1 MLDSLIADL
10 RFSFRTLRKSPLFT
24 VVTLLT
30 LTLGIGANSAIFSVI
45 NSVLLKPL
53 PYPEPDRIVEI
64 WNHYQEKTQ
73 ASLAGPEFYAYKQL
87 TSSFE
92 AMAAF
97 GTGQANLTGAQ
108 NPVRISAVQASDE
121 IFRTLGASAQIGR
134 LFTPEEDRP
143 GAPLVAV
150 LSHEIWQQN
159 FGGSGAI
166 VGSSIALDGSSF
178 QVVGVLEPGVRMP
191 SDHSTGG
198 RTDVWVPLGIDPANP
213 GSWGMHGLQAMARL
227 KPGVTRAQAEADLD
241 RAIANI
247 KQELPSQRD
256 AIAIPDF
263 GANLWP
269 LHDQVVGVA
278 RVALLVLMG
287 AVLGVL
293 LVACA
298 NVANMLLARTQRRQR
313 ELSVRSALARS
324 LTAASIPTV
333 LYREPALDRR
343 RSGPWCTCCGFSL
356 SLLRAWNPGNLPRVN
371 EIQIDS
377 TVLLFSLAVAI
388 LSSLVFGTVPAVQLI
403 GKRAIGGLRTSNRVS
418 GNRGTSNLRSALV
431 ISQLA
436 LAIVL
441 VSGSVLFLRSFWN
454 LQQQDLGF
462 DTSRVLTFDLALPSS
477 NYPDAAR
484 VSSFFRSL
492 RSRVTAL
499 PGVANAGAV
508 TGLPLTG
515 RGGDWNF
522 YYEGREPPRDATS
535 PKGDWQV
542 VTPGYFETMQV
553 PLLQGR
559 TFQAGDDQEAPLV
572 VVINQSLA
580 EAYFPGE
587 DPIGQRIRMGGNDN
601 NPFISIVGIV
611 SDMRYRSVSAIPR
624 PQIYLPLDQSGTSM
638 GISPR
643 RSLALAVRTTTL
655 EFHSLANTVRQIVG
669 DLDPQLPVSGM
680 QTMNAIRSRSL
691 GTSQFSAGLLTSF
704 ALLALIL
711 GATGIY
717 GVVSYLVAE
726 RSRETGGGTFARNG
740 NPAGIGSKP
749 GRNREHDSQA
759 RPAPDDLLTAAWVG
773 DHDRLRQFGEEPA
786 L

>member
-1 MLDSLIADL
+1 MTLKMTE
-10 RFSFRTLRKSPLFT
+10 SFRPEADTLVLGLGASRRRLFQQFCT
-24 VVTLLT
+24 ESLL
-30 LTLGIGANSAIFSVI
+30 
-45 NSVLLKPL
+45 
-53 PYPEPDRIVEI
+53 
-64 WNHYQEKTQ
+64 
-73 ASLAGPEFYAYKQL
+73 
-87 TSSFE
+87 
-92 AMAAF
+92 
-97 GTGQANLTGAQ
+97 LTGA
-108 NPVRISAVQASDE
+108 
-121 IFRTLGASAQIGR
+121 
-134 LFTPEEDRP
+134 
-143 GAPLVAV
+143 
-150 LSHEIWQQN
+150 
-159 FGGSGAI
+159 
-166 VGSSIALDGSSF
+166 
-178 QVVGVLEPGVRMP
+178 
-191 SDHSTGG
+191 
-198 RTDVWVPLGIDPANP
+198 
-213 GSWGMHGLQAMARL
+213 
-227 KPGVTRAQAEADLD
+227 
-241 RAIANI
+241 
-247 KQELPSQRD
+247 
-256 AIAIPDF
+256 
-263 GANLWP
+263 
-269 LHDQVVGVA
+269 
-278 RVALLVLMG
+278 G

-293 LVACA
+293 
-298 NVANMLLARTQRRQR
+298 
-313 ELSVRSALARS
+313 
-324 LTAASIPTV
+324 
-333 LYREPALDRR
+333 
-343 RSGPWCTCCGFSL
+343 CCGFSL

-522 YYEGREPPRDATS
+522 YYEGRETPRDATS

-580 EAYFPGE
+580 EAYFSGE

-655 EFHSLANTVRQIVG
+655 EPQSLANTVRQIVG
-669 DLDPQLPVSGM
+669 DLDPQLPVSSM
-680 QTMNAIRSRSL
+680 QTMNAIRSQSL

-726 RSRETGGGTFARNG
+726 RSREMGIRLALGAKPAEIVSMILKHGLRLTIYSLPLGLGITIASGNLARNLLYEVSAFDG
-740 NPAGIGSKP
+740 ALFGIVAGSLLLVALLACYLPARQASKLDP
-749 GRNREHDSQA
+749 ATVLQA
-759 RPAPDDLLTAAWVG
+759 D
-773 DHDRLRQFGEEPA
+773 
-786 L
+786 